1 MIMVAKKVKAVY
13 LDFKTSFL
21 HSLTITLRRDRFILM
36 AIISVL
42 PVMIPIFVALFSKTL
57 FRENGLEIFVK
68 LCEQVYIHTV
78 APLLALFLGLIGIR
92 EEVDSLTI
100 IYLLTR
106 PVSKFAWVMGR
117 FVAYF
122 LVSAFLMIMGIFF
135 TFTSCV
141 ILGSLHF
148 DTIGIALMLQYIGVG
163 LAGLIAYGS
172 ISFALGS
179 GMNHPIIAGVILFFG
194 WEKLANY
201 VPGIADFW
209 TVQKYLDSMFPVLA
223 TQRYNRAVISVLGS
237 FQKELYFVS
246 TQRAIITI
254 AVVMITF
261 LALSVLCM
269 RYREFTKDRVVGSK

>member
-1 MIMVAKKVKAVY
+1 MLVVAKLKTIY
-13 LDFKTSFL
+13 LDFRTSFL
-21 HSLTITLRRDRFILM
+21 HALTITLRRDRFILM
-36 AIISVL
+36 SIISVL

-68 LCEQVYIHTV
+68 LCEQVYIHTI

-106 PVSKFAWVMGR
+106 PVSRTAWIVGR

-122 LVSAFLMIMGIFF
+122 LVSAFLMAMGIFF

-141 ILGSLHF
+141 ILGSIHF
-148 DTIGIALMLQYIGVG
+148 DATGLALMLQYIGVG
-163 LAGLIAYGS
+163 FVGLIAYGA
-172 ISFALGS
+172 ISFSLGA

-201 VPGIADFW
+201 IPGIADFW
-209 TVQKYLDSMFPVLA
+209 TVQKYLDSMFPALA
-223 TQRYNRAVISVLGS
+223 TQRYNRAVVSVLGS

-246 TQRAIITI
+246 TNRALVTMFISTI
-254 AVVMITF
+254 VFIS
-261 LALSVLCM
+261 LSVFFM
-269 RYREFTKDRVVGSK
+269 RYREFTKDRVVGTK

>member
-1 MIMVAKKVKAVY
+1 MITSRAKSIY
-13 LDFKTSFL
+13 LDLKTSFL
-21 HSLTITLRRDRFILM
+21 HALTITLRRDRFILM
-36 AIISVL
+36 SIISVL

-68 LCEQVYIHTV
+68 LCEQVYIHTI

-106 PVSKFAWVMGR
+106 PVSKFAWVLGR
-117 FVAYF
+117 FIAYF
-122 LVSAFLMIMGIFF
+122 LVSAFLMVMGIFF

-141 ILGSLHF
+141 ILGSIHF
-148 DTIGIALMLQYIGVG
+148 DTTGVSLMLQYMGVG
-163 LAGLIAYGS
+163 LAGLIAYGA
-172 ISFALGS
+172 ISFSLGTAI
-179 GMNHPIIAGVILFFG
+179 NHPIIAGVILFFG

-201 VPGIADFW
+201 IPGIADFW
-209 TVQKYLDSMFPVLA
+209 TVQKYLDSMFPALA
-223 TQRYNRAVISVLGS
+223 TQRYNRAVVSVLGS

-246 TQRAIITI
+246 INRALVTI
-254 AVVMITF
+254 FISTVIF
-261 LALSVLCM
+261 LALSVFSM

>member
-1 MIMVAKKVKAVY
+1 MLVIAKLKTIY
-13 LDFKTSFL
+13 LDFRTSFL
-21 HSLTITLRRDRFILM
+21 HALTITLRRDRFILM
-36 AIISVL
+36 SIISVL

-68 LCEQVYIHTV
+68 LCEQVYIHTI

-106 PVSKFAWVMGR
+106 PVSRTAWIVGR

-122 LVSAFLMIMGIFF
+122 LVSAFLMAMGIFF

-141 ILGSLHF
+141 ILGSIHF
-148 DTIGIALMLQYIGVG
+148 DPTGLALMLQYIGVG
-163 LAGLIAYGS
+163 FVGLIAYGA
-172 ISFALGS
+172 ISFSLGA

-201 VPGIADFW
+201 IPGIADFW
-209 TVQKYLDSMFPVLA
+209 TVQKYLDSMFPALA
-223 TQRYNRAVISVLGS
+223 TQRYNRAVVSVLGS

-246 TQRAIITI
+246 TNRALVTMFISTI
-254 AVVMITF
+254 VFIS
-261 LALSVLCM
+261 LSVFFM
-269 RYREFTKDRVVGSK
+269 RYREFTKDRVVGTK